1 VKVNTPVICKSV
13 AAKIAAKLLFFLA
26 VIAAPFCVKAQTEP
40 LANGFAH
47 NDYKHRHPLF
57 DALDNGFANI
67 EADVFLQHNK
77 LIVAHF
83 CPLFRIGSNLEKLY
97 FKPLYARVIE
107 NNGKVFDNYDHPVI
121 LMIDIKTGAN
131 ETYRELA
138 KLLNKYSAMLTTYQD
153 GVVTPGAVTVVLSG
167 HKPYKLL
174 ERETRRYAFIDEDLR
189 KVSRDSTEA
198 NIFSMA
204 SCKYSKL
211 LSWSGKGP
219 IPLWQRQRLCNFV
232 AMAHRMG
239 SKVRLWASPEN
250 KVVWNEL
257 LSCGVDLI
265 NTDKLSS
272 LRDYLSTGHTSTN

>member
-1 VKVNTPVICKSV
+1 MKVNTPMLNKAV
-13 AAKIAAKLLFFLA
+13 AVRIAAMLLIFLA
-26 VIAAPFCVKAQTEP
+26 AIIAPVCANAQSEP
-40 LANGFAH
+40 LARGFAH
-47 NDYKHRHPLF
+47 NDYKHHHPLF

-83 CPLFRIGSNLEKLY
+83 CPLFRFGSNLEKLY
-97 FKPLYARVIE
+97 LKPLHERVLE
-107 NNGKVFDNYDHPVI
+107 NAGKVFENYDHPVI

-131 ETYRELA
+131 ETYRELE
-138 KLLNKYSAMLTTYQD
+138 KLLNKYSDMLTSYHN
-153 GVVTPGAVTVVLSG
+153 GVVTEGAVTVVLSG

-174 ERETRRYAFIDEDLR
+174 ESENDRFAFIDEDLR
-189 KVSRDSTEA
+189 RVSNDTTA
-198 NIFSMA
+198 NNVFTMA

-232 AMAHRMG
+232 AMAHRIG
-239 SKVRLWASPEN
+239 SKVRLWASPDN

-265 NTDKLSS
+265 NTDKLAS
-272 LRDYLSTGHTSTN
+272 LRDYLSTGRSSTN